1 MSGHILDSIATGI
14 FYVVLNI
21 HKILRILHEQNIVK
35 FQRPKSHPIY
45 DFKQKKTFHI
55 KKQPLSFQ
63 NMLSKLWATHE
74 MNFWERK
81 NSRSAIERVAG
92 TRDEPLRTFAWQARS
107 T

>member
-1 MSGHILDSIATGI
+1 MHILSGHILHSIATGI
-14 FYVVLNI
+14 FYGFLNI
-21 HKILRILHEQNIVK
+21 YKILRILHEQNIVK
-35 FQRPKSHPIY
+35 SQRPKSHPIH
-45 DFKQKKTFHI
+45 DFKQKKTLHI

-92 TRDEPLRTFAWQARS
+92 TRDEPLTTSA
-107 T
+107 